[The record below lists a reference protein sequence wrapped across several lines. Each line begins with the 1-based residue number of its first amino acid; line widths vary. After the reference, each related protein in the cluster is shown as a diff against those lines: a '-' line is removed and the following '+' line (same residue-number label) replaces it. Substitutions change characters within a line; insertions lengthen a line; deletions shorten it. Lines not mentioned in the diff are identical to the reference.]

1 MESKVISIN
10 FEVMKAKAKET
21 KDRAL
26 SGILSKGIE
35 LSKKQLT
42 ALQKA
47 KNNLG

>member
-10 FEVMKAKAKET
+10 FDVMKAKAKET

-26 SGILSKGIE
+26 GGILAKGIE

-42 ALQKA
+42 ALEKA
-47 KNNLG
+47 KKNLG